1 MTPAADLSE
10 RDAWLALV
18 SVEGIGEGMLGRF
31 IRRFGSGR
39 ETLAVAAGTD
49 GSRALQRL
57 LDAAP
62 SYLTLMT
69 AARVRAAAMDPH
81 AITRR
86 IEDDGGWALTPL
98 DPDYPA
104 RLRELD
110 PPPVAVYGMGPLDV
124 VTELRSVAVVGTR
137 HPTPS
142 GRALAAA
149 VARRLV
155 EVDAVVTSGLAVGID
170 GAAHAATLEAGGR
183 TVAVIG
189 GGFDHPGPRA
199 HDRLRRA
206 ILDGG
211 GTILS
216 EHAPHVAPTRGTF
229 PRRNRIISVLTLG
242 TIVVEAP
249 IRSGALITA
258 RHALEQGRRLLV
270 APGRPGDA
278 ASAGCLNLLRET
290 PARPLVGL
298 DELVVDLG
306 LDSEPMPGAR
316 PDAAPRLGY
325 QTALGMLGPVE
336 RDVARV
342 LHDGPTTIDAIIGRT
357 GQPAPVVA
365 GALTLLQLRGWS
377 QPVGAMQLPCGPL
390 LAATPRPGARSG
402 VVR

>member
-1 MTPAADLSE
+1 MTRAEVTE

-18 SVEGIGEGMLGRF
+18 SVEGIGEGLLGRF

-39 ETLAVAAGTD
+39 ETLEVAAGAD

-62 SYLTLMT
+62 SYLSLMT
-69 AARVRAAAMDPH
+69 AARVRAAALDPD
-81 AITRR
+81 AVMRR
-86 IEDDGGWALTPL
+86 LTDLGGWALTPL

-110 PPPVAVYGMGPLDV
+110 PPPVAVYGIGPLDV
-124 VTELRSVAVVGTR
+124 VTEPRSVAVVGTR
-137 HPTPS
+137 HPTPP

-170 GAAHAATLEAGGR
+170 GAAHAATLDAGGR
-183 TVAVIG
+183 TLAVIG

-199 HDRLRRA
+199 HDRLRQA
-206 ILDGG
+206 IVERGG
-211 GTILS
+211 SILS
-216 EHAPHVAPTRGTF
+216 EHAPPVAPTRGTF

-249 IRSGALITA
+249 VRSGALITA

-278 ASAGCLNLLRET
+278 ASAGCLRLLRES

-306 LDSEPMPGAR
+306 LDAEPLPGNH
-316 PDAAPRLGY
+316 PDASVRLSY
-325 QTALGMLGPVE
+325 VTALGMLGPVE

-342 LHDGPTTIDAIIGRT
+342 LHDGPTTIDAIIART
-357 GQPAPVVA
+357 GHPAPVVA
-365 GALTLLQLRGWS
+365 GTLTLLQLRGWS
-377 QPVGAMQLPCGPL
+377 QPVEAMQLPCGPL
-390 LAATPRPGARSG
+390 LAAPPRRAPRS
-402 VVR
+402 

>member
-1 MTPAADLSE
+1 MTAVEVTE

-18 SVEGIGEGMLGRF
+18 SVEGIGEGLLGRF
-31 IRRFGSGR
+31 IRRFGSSR
-39 ETLAVAAGTD
+39 ETLEVAAGTD

-62 SYLTLMT
+62 SYLSLMT

-81 AITRR
+81 AVTRQLER
-86 IEDDGGWALTPL
+86 IGAWALTPL

-110 PPPVAVYGMGPLDV
+110 PPPVAVYGIGPLAV
-124 VTELRSVAVVGTR
+124 VAEPRSVAVVGTR
-137 HPTPS
+137 HPTAS

-170 GAAHAATLEAGGR
+170 GAAHAATLDACGR
-183 TVAVIG
+183 TLAVIG

-199 HDRLRRA
+199 HDRLRQA
-206 ILDGG
+206 IVEHGG
-211 GTILS
+211 SILS
-216 EHAPHVAPTRGTF
+216 EHAPSVAPTRGTF

-278 ASAGCLNLLRET
+278 ASAGCLDLLRQS

-306 LDSEPMPGAR
+306 LDAQPLRGAR
-316 PDAAPRLGY
+316 PDGPARLSCSAAL
-325 QTALGMLGPVE
+325 AMLGPVE
-336 RDVARV
+336 REVARA
-342 LHDGPTTIDAIIGRT
+342 LHDGPTTIDAIIART
-357 GQPAPVVA
+357 GQPPAVVA

-390 LAATPRPGARSG
+390 LAAPARRPPRSR

>member
-1 MTPAADLSE
+1 MTHGIVTE

-18 SVEGIGEGMLGRF
+18 SVEGIGEGLLGRF

-39 ETLAVAAGTD
+39 ETLEVAAGTD

-62 SYLTLMT
+62 SYLSLMT
-69 AARVRAAAMDPH
+69 AARVRAAAMDPF
-81 AITRR
+81 AVTRR
-86 IEDDGGWALTPL
+86 LAESGGWALTPL

-110 PPPVAVYGMGPLDV
+110 PPPVAVYGIGPLDV
-124 VTELRSVAVVGTR
+124 VAEPRSVAVVGTR
-137 HPTPS
+137 HPTPA

-170 GAAHAATLEAGGR
+170 GAAHAATLDAGGR
-183 TVAVIG
+183 TLAVIG

-199 HDRLRRA
+199 HDRLRQA
-206 ILDGG
+206 IVERGG
-211 GTILS
+211 SILS
-216 EHAPHVAPTRGTF
+216 EHAPPVAPTRGTF

-242 TIVVEAP
+242 TVVVEAP
-249 IRSGALITA
+249 VRSGALITA
-258 RHALEQGRRLLV
+258 RHALEQGRRLVV

-278 ASAGCLNLLRET
+278 ASAGCLHLLRES

-306 LDSEPMPGAR
+306 LDAEPIPGAH
-316 PDAAPRLGY
+316 PEAPARLSY
-325 QTALGMLGPVE
+325 TAALGMLGPVE
-336 RDVARV
+336 RDVARA
-342 LHDGPTTIDAIIGRT
+342 LHEGPTTIDAIIART
-357 GQPAPVVA
+357 GQSAPVVA

-390 LAATPRPGARSG
+390 LAAPPGRPPRSR

>member
-1 MTPAADLSE
+1 
-10 RDAWLALV
+10 
-18 SVEGIGEGMLGRF
+18 
-31 IRRFGSGR
+31 
-39 ETLAVAAGTD
+39 
-49 GSRALQRL
+49 
-57 LDAAP
+57 
-62 SYLTLMT
+62 MT

-86 IEDDGGWALTPL
+86 LDEGGGWALTPL
-98 DPDYPA
+98 DSDYPA

-110 PPPVAVYGMGPLDV
+110 PPPVAVYGIGPLDV
-124 VTELRSVAVVGTR
+124 VTEPRSVAVVGTR

-155 EVDAVVTSGLAVGID
+155 EVDAVVTSGLAIGID

-183 TVAVIG
+183 TLAVIG

-206 ILDGG
+206 IVDRGG
-211 GTILS
+211 SILS

-229 PRRNRIISVLTLG
+229 PRRNRIISALTLG

-249 IRSGALITA
+249 VRSGALITA
-258 RHALEQGRRLLV
+258 RHALEQGRRLFV
-270 APGRPGDA
+270 APGRPGDP

-290 PARPLVGL
+290 PARPLIGL
-298 DELVVDLG
+298 DELVVDLR
-306 LDSEPMPGAR
+306 LDSEPVPGAR
-316 PDAAPRLGY
+316 PDAALRLGY

-342 LHDGPTTIDAIIGRT
+342 LHDGPTTIDAIIART

-390 LAATPRPGARSG
+390 LAVSPRPGTRSG
-402 VVR
+402 VLR

>member
-1 MTPAADLSE
+1 MNREEVTE

-18 SVEGIGEGMLGRF
+18 SVEGIGEGLLGRF

-39 ETLAVAAGTD
+39 ETLEVAAGSD

-57 LDAAP
+57 MDAAP
-62 SYLTLMT
+62 SYLSLMT
-69 AARVRAAAMDPH
+69 AARVRAAAMDPL

-86 IEDDGGWALTPL
+86 LDDGGGWALTPL
-98 DPDYPA
+98 DPGYPS

-124 VTELRSVAVVGTR
+124 VTGPRSVAVVGTR

-149 VARRLV
+149 IARRLV

-183 TVAVIG
+183 TLAIIG
-189 GGFDHPGPRA
+189 GGFNHPGPRA
-199 HDRLRRA
+199 HDRLRHA
-206 ILDGG
+206 IVEHGG
-211 GTILS
+211 AILS
-216 EHAPHVAPTRGTF
+216 EHAPQVAPTRGTF

-242 TIVVEAP
+242 TVVVEAP
-249 IRSGALITA
+249 VHSGALITA
-258 RHALEQGRRLLV
+258 RHALEQGKRLLV

-290 PARPLVGL
+290 PARPLIGL

-306 LDSEPMPGAR
+306 LDAEPV
-316 PDAAPRLGY
+316 AAPRLGSGPRLGY
-325 QTALGMLGPVE
+325 ATALSMLGSVE

-342 LHDGPTTIDAIIGRT
+342 LHDGPATVDGIIART
-357 GQPAPVVA
+357 GLPARVVA

-390 LAATPRPGARSG
+390 LMVPPRLRERSG
-402 VVR
+402 VVP